1 MKYFRDPLWEMFQG
15 IENKLHSDRKKQQAY
30 LQLTNN
36 GKKLPNHSKH
46 NAKVRKGSKNGF

>member
-1 MKYFRDPLWEMFQG
+1 MKYFREPFWEMFQG
-15 IENKLHSDRKKQQAY
+15 IESKLHAHKKKQQAY
-30 LQLTNN
+30 LQLTDN